1 MRFLSCLPGKTV
13 VVTFIFW
20 AALLV
25 LVLAFAYIVAAWFYA
40 KGLYREVLEVGPRL
54 VEPGIWVRAVGRDR
68 ITLEA
73 AGPRQDIGHPGT
85 LGLVWRAGRARVG
98 DVVDADTGRIV
109 RTYSPVAGPPPP
121 VCKGALADCEPVVL
135 EGYVFVDP
143 AEVGLEFSETIY
155 QTPLGT
161 QAAWLIPGHDQT
173 RWAIHSHGWRAERR
187 EMVRLLRP
195 FAADGRTSLVIDY
208 RNDPGGPNDPSGRYR
223 FGLSEWA
230 DLEAAVGHALDH
242 GGAEDIVLTGCST
255 GAALVMRFL
264 EESNLAGHVSGVV
277 LDAPNIVL
285 ADTIRLGLTDT
296 RGSRLIKET
305 ALVIADLRWG
315 IDWDTTNYV
324 GRARDILEV
333 PTLVFHGTSD
343 QTVPISGSRRLQAEV
358 PELVEL
364 VETPAAGHVLSWNV
378 DPERYEGY
386 VARFLDH
393 L

>member
-1 MRFLSCLPGKTV
+1 M
-13 VVTFIFW
+13 
-20 AALLV
+20 A
-25 LVLAFAYIVAAWFYA
+25 
-40 KGLYREVLEVGPRL
+40 
-54 VEPGIWVRAVGRDR
+54 
-68 ITLEA
+68 
-73 AGPRQDIGHPGT
+73 
-85 LGLVWRAGRARVG
+85 
-98 DVVDADTGRIV
+98 
-109 RTYSPVAGPPPP
+109 
-121 VCKGALADCEPVVL
+121 
-135 EGYVFVDP
+135 
-143 AEVGLEFSETIY
+143 
-155 QTPLGT
+155 
-161 QAAWLIPGHDQT
+161 
-173 RWAIHSHGWRAERR
+173 
-187 EMVRLLRP
+187 
-195 FAADGRTSLVIDY
+195 
-208 RNDPGGPNDPSGRYR
+208 
-223 FGLSEWA
+223 EWA
-230 DLEAAVGHALDH
+230 DLEAAVGYALDH

-296 RGSRLIKET
+296 RGSRLMKET
-305 ALVIADLRWG
+305 TLVIADLRWG

-364 VETPAAGHVLSWNV
+364 VETPAAGHVMSWNV

-386 VARFLDH
+386 VARFLDD